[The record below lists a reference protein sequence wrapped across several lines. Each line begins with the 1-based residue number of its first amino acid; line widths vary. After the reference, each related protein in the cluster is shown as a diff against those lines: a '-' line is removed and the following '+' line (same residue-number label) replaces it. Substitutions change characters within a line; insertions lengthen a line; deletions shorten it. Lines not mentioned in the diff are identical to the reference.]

1 MPFYVSLGDGRF
13 ASTEHTAGPWTSDSQ
28 HVGPPSALMVR
39 ALEAL
44 PQSAPMSIGRVAV
57 EILGPVPVAD
67 LTVSASIVRPGRSVE
82 LLRAE
87 LRTDDRVVAT
97 CSAWRMLVS
106 DTTSVR
112 TPDGP
117 ALPGPSTGVAT
128 GRPDGWGPGYLDAL
142 EWRAITGDIGTPGP
156 ATIWARQREPLVD
169 AEPPTGLQRLL
180 VLADSG
186 NGVSAVLDPRRWYFI
201 NTELTVHIHRPLEGE
216 WVGMDAHTVIGT
228 TGTGAAHTVLY
239 DVDGPVARGAQALLV
254 RPR

>member
-1 MPFYVSLGDGRF
+1 MAFYVPLGGGRF
-13 ASTEHTAGPWTSDSQ
+13 RSTGHTAGPWTAESQ
-28 HVGPPSALMVR
+28 HVGPPTALMAR

-44 PQSAPMSIGRVAV
+44 PGSAGMAIGRVTV

-67 LTVSASIVRPGRSVE
+67 VAVSAEVVRPGRSVE

-87 LRTDDRVVAT
+87 LTAGDRVVAT
-97 CSAWRMLVS
+97 CAAWRMLVS

-112 TPDGP
+112 TPDGAP
-117 ALPGPSTGVAT
+117 LAPPSRGTPT

-142 EWRAITGDIGTPGP
+142 EWRALAGDIGTPGP
-156 ATIWARQREPLVD
+156 ATIWARQREDLV
-169 AEPPTGLQRLL
+169 EGETPTGLQRLL

-201 NTELTVHIHRPLEGE
+201 NTELTVHIHRPLAGE
-216 WVGMDAHTVIGT
+216 WVGMAAHTVIGT
-228 TGTGAAHTVLY
+228 QGTGAAHTVLY
-239 DVDGPVARGAQALLV
+239 DVDGPVARGTQALLV